1 MIKPRLEAIGCSA
14 MVLPPLFLEG
24 PRRMLEHDPISVEI
38 LERLPLG
45 FPIRIIR
52 GDTLKPGC
60 EHPGTTG
67 FLLVLVGK
75 VEDQ

>member
-1 MIKPRLEAIGCSA
+1 
-14 MVLPPLFLEG
+14 
-24 PRRMLEHDPISVEI
+24 MLEHDPISVEI

-67 FLLVLVGK
+67 FPLVLIGQVK
-75 VEDQ
+75 DQQMILGRSFTDLVSTLR